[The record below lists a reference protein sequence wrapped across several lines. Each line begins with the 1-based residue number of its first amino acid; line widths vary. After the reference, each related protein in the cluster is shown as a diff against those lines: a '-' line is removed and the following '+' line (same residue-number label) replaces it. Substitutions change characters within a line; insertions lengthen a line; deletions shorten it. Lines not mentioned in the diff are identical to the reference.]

1 MWTISAG
8 LGRAE
13 FVGSLRDIGPEL
25 LNSLLD
31 VVWKIPHAHVEEL
44 LDLISQVHP
53 DKQIAKTARR
63 ALFKARSAS
72 TP

>member
-1 MWTISAG
+1 
-8 LGRAE
+8 
-13 FVGSLRDIGPEL
+13 
-25 LNSLLD
+25 